1 VLAFFVLS
9 STNAIGETSG
19 GEWTLERVIE
29 HGIQS
34 SPRLKASSE
43 RLRAASLRAERAGL
57 NYYPSLDL
65 TSSHGIGYYLPEPVP
80 EPNPYRSQF
89 GLTLSQNIYDNGKTN
104 ISADVGRLN
113 RELAALTALQ
123 VKEQFILD
131 VTNAFFELSVA
142 QLYLDIGTAKLKIV
156 EKQHRLLKNQVEQG
170 FRSPRDL
177 MRLDAQAQKARVNN
191 ISSEAQV
198 ANLISQLAVLTGIER
213 GLNVTDFALVKP
225 GKTIPELPETAD
237 AAKSFESRLQKIQQ
251 ELSFVEIDLVK
262 HQYGPQ
268 IFVSAAASYGASDY
282 VGSGSQIYERD
293 RVELSA
299 MVEFKYN
306 LWDGGRERKDLG
318 AALADQ
324 AAAAATRD
332 ESLAI
337 LVTKVEA
344 LNIEKTKRLASFS
357 TAMRLLDLE
366 ENSYQYLEKAYRE
379 GKTTYLDLVTGLDNL
394 TQAQLGY
401 ARAYFD
407 ILELA
412 AQYRYYEGSSK

>member
-1 VLAFFVLS
+1 
-9 STNAIGETSG
+9 
-19 GEWTLERVIE
+19 
-29 HGIQS
+29 
-34 SPRLKASSE
+34 
-43 RLRAASLRAERAGL
+43 
-57 NYYPSLDL
+57 
-65 TSSHGIGYYLPEPVP
+65 
-80 EPNPYRSQF
+80 
-89 GLTLSQNIYDNGKTN
+89 
-104 ISADVGRLN
+104 
-113 RELAALTALQ
+113 
-123 VKEQFILD
+123 